1 MRKKILTILI
11 IFFLFLPSFNFAQEN
26 SISFSLPSM
35 PQTLEEG
42 IIFLKKIIK
51 ELPEIIIKIWKEE
64 VFPFFKKIFNWF
76 KINIWS
82 KIENPIKK
90 EIEKRKEIF
99 KEELK
104 KETEKTFFEKIF
116 ERIKKIFKFNKNP
129 NYIVRHFLI
138 SLDNLKSLLYN

>member
-11 IFFLFLPSFNFAQEN
+11 ICFLFLPSFNFAQEN
-26 SISFSLPSM
+26 SISLPI
-35 PQTLEEG
+35 PKTLEEG
-42 IIFLKKIIK
+42 INFLKKIIK

-116 ERIKKIFKFNKNP
+116 ERIKKIFKFNKKP
-129 NYIVRHFLI
+129 
-138 SLDNLKSLLYN
+138 